1 MAQSN
6 ENPQEILASI
16 KSKLLEGVINRNHG
30 FHTPVFSNINL
41 NQNISSKIVVLR
53 NYNSDEN
60 ILSFHT
66 DYRSKKIKEII
77 QNPKTHFTFY
87 DKKEKI
93 QLRIQTTSE
102 INFNNNIAS
111 VAWEKTKLSSRKCY
125 LTKKA
130 PSSFTDIAED
140 GIPDHLSD
148 KDPLEKESETGYSN
162 FAVIINIIEKID
174 WLYLSS
180 TGHKR
185 LLINF
190 LNKETFQW
198 LIP

>member
-1 MAQSN
+1 MSQSN

-16 KSKLLEGVINRNHG
+16 KSNLSEGVINRNHG
-30 FHTPVFSNINL
+30 FHTPIFSNIDL
-41 NQNISSKIVVLR
+41 NQIISSKVVVLR
-53 NYNSDEN
+53 NYNSN
-60 ILSFHT
+60 KNFFSFHT
-66 DYRSKKIKEII
+66 DYRSKKIKEITK
-77 QNPKTHFTFY
+77 NPKTHFTFY

-102 INFNNNIAS
+102 INYNNQITS
-111 VAWEKTKLSSRKCY
+111 EAWKKTKLASRKCY
-125 LTKKA
+125 LSKKA
-130 PSSFTDIAED
+130 PSSFTNIAED
-140 GIPDHLSD
+140 GISNHLSD
-148 KDPLEKESETGYSN
+148 KDPLEKESEIGYSN
-162 FAVIINIIEKID
+162 FSVIINLIEKID

-190 LNKETFQW
+190 LNKEAFQW

>member
-66 DYRSKKIKEII
+66 DYRSKKL
-77 QNPKTHFTFY
+77 
-87 DKKEKI
+87 KK
-93 QLRIQTTSE
+93 
-102 INFNNNIAS
+102 
-111 VAWEKTKLSSRKCY
+111 
-125 LTKKA
+125 
-130 PSSFTDIAED
+130 
-140 GIPDHLSD
+140 
-148 KDPLEKESETGYSN
+148 
-162 FAVIINIIEKID
+162 
-174 WLYLSS
+174 
-180 TGHKR
+180 
-185 LLINF
+185 
-190 LNKETFQW
+190 
-198 LIP
+198 

>member
-6 ENPQEILASI
+6 ENPQEILTSI
-16 KSKLLEGVINRNHG
+16 KSKLLEGVTNRNHG
-30 FHTPVFSNINL
+30 FHTPVFSNIDL
-41 NQNISSKIVVLR
+41 KQKISSKIVVLR
-53 NYNSDEN
+53 NYNSYEN
-60 ILSFHT
+60 FLSFHT
-66 DYRSKKIKEII
+66 DYRSKKIKEIMK
-77 QNPKTHFTFY
+77 NPQTHLNFY
-87 DKKEKI
+87 DQKEKI

-102 INFNNNIAS
+102 INFNNHVTS
-111 VAWEKTKLSSRKCY
+111 EAWKKTKLSSRKCY

-140 GIPDHLSD
+140 GIPNHLSD
-148 KDPLEKESETGYSN
+148 KDPLEKESEIGYSN
-162 FAVIINIIEKID
+162 FTVIKNIIKKID

-180 TGHKR
+180 NGHKR